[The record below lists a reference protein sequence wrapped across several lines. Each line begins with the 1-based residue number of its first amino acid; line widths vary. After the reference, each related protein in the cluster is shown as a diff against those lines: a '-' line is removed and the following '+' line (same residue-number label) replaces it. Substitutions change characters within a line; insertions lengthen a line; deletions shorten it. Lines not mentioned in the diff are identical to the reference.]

1 MSRPPPAPV
10 AARRPRRPPARW
22 LAGALLA
29 IVLVMAGCGPQ
40 PPAAGTA
47 PALDARRPAPAL
59 AQLTRHLQQGDL
71 EAFARDAVPPALHAR
86 LQVAWREGRTRWP
99 LDELPLDAQF
109 PQAIAALAADDADAA
124 LLARF
129 NAELA
134 GAGAGADLRAAANV
148 VGRFAAQYVAQD
160 GDHGDDER
168 AHHAQLVAALA
179 QWGAAAPLGDRAR
192 AEAALRGL
200 TAAASALPVDARLAT
215 PGAEMVPTLRAL
227 RGMATATKAAL
238 RSYGLDLDGALAA
251 AEATLAIQ
259 TGDSARVRLRYTLA
273 GQEIDAMVPMQRRDG
288 RWYVADHL
296 RRAEAAADAPT
307 PLPADVA
314 TDAAR

>member
-1 MSRPPPAPV
+1 M
-10 AARRPRRPPARW
+10 
-22 LAGALLA
+22 
-29 IVLVMAGCGPQ
+29 VLMVAGCGPE
-40 PPAAGTA
+40 PPAADPA

-71 EAFARDAVPPALHAR
+71 EAFARDAVPPALHAQ

-109 PQAIAALAADDADAA
+109 PQAIASLAADDADTA

-129 NAELA
+129 DAEL
-134 GAGAGADLRAAANV
+134 AGAGADLRAAANV

-200 TAAASALPVDARLAT
+200 TAAASALPADARLAT
-215 PGAEMVPTLRAL
+215 PGTEMVPTLRAL
-227 RGMATATKAAL
+227 GGMATATMAAL
-238 RSYGLDLDGALAA
+238 RGYGLDLGDALDG
-251 AEATLAIQ
+251 AEATLVTQ

-273 GQEIDAMVPMQRRDG
+273 GQAVDAMVPMQRQGG

-296 RRAEAAADAPT
+296 RRAGAAASA
-307 PLPADVA
+307 PLPAPADIT
-314 TDAAR
+314 TDTAQ